1 MMKIKLSYNHGK
13 FVRKG
18 RDKQIE
24 MVYDCLST
32 RYSLRNCKINSQDRA
47 NNPLAA
53 IHSAPGGGKSF
64 FLDELA
70 KLKPEDLNKLCKDE
84 EMRKILQHSTI
95 AVTVT
100 YNSGTTF
107 TDYIDKEYPTAGL
120 ALRVLFR

>member
-1 MMKIKLSYNHGK
+1 MTIKLSCNRGE

-18 RDKQIE
+18 RDKQME
-24 MVYDCLST
+24 MVYDCFST
-32 RYSLRNCKINSQDRA
+32 RYRDRGKINSQDRFS
-47 NNPLAA
+47 NPLAA
-53 IHSAPGGGKSF
+53 IHSVSGGGKSF

-70 KLKPEDLNKLCKDE
+70 NLKPEDLNKLCKDE

-100 YNSGTTF
+100 YNSGTIF
-107 TDYIDKEYPTAGL
+107 TNYIDKEYPIGGL